1 MCVHKISRFLD
12 CSPAKD
18 QSPNANNRQDPIAV
32 PTGSV
37 LTQDHEAKREV
48 RDVEGREQKEP
59 GVGSRKDVH
68 GDREVNGNPRKNS
81 PGQTDEMQAAALPK
95 NTSQEEAKNLHPET
109 VKQKS
114 EAAENGEVLATKAN
128 TGNLSMVEGK
138 TNQHKD
144 SATATASLEREER
157 RIPSREL
164 KNAIKEET

>member
-1 MCVHKISRFLD
+1 M
-12 CSPAKD
+12 
-18 QSPNANNRQDPIAV
+18 
-32 PTGSV
+32 
-37 LTQDHEAKREV
+37 
-48 RDVEGREQKEP
+48 EGREQEEP
-59 GVGSRKDVH
+59 GVGSRKDAH
-68 GDREVNGNPRKNS
+68 GDREVNSNPRKNS

-95 NTSQEEAKNLHPET
+95 NTSQDGAEHKEEAKNLQPET

-114 EAAENGEVLATKAN
+114 EAAENGGVLATKTN

-144 SATATASLEREER
+144 SATATASLEREEG